1 MPQTA
6 KEGVKPASNASSDA
20 NEKSKESE
28 DKASSDI
35 TDKNKDEN
43 DNNAKRVGLL
53 TLSSNL
59 LNIKSPDSPS
69 PSESSSTSSAATDT
83 SVPSTTTPTATS
95 HPAKPSVPISSPVS
109 TQSVSSLSSSSSSK
123 LPAKSSKKITMEPET
138 VIDLKQTLISDKLCG
153 EFRTYLRKLDQNKS
167 DDLTHKKMMEQW
179 MDYVQLCDKIFE
191 LPETELETKTSL
203 MIQIGE
209 KFLAKPPDGYNIALK
224 SQINRKELL
233 NHCKSLA
240 ERVPDL
246 TPNEELLKD
255 GYTFLCGKLEQKHDL
270 FKKQYVPTTTLAALL
285 CSVL

>member
-6 KEGVKPASNASSDA
+6 KEGVKPASTASSDA

-69 PSESSSTSSAATDT
+69 PSGSSSTSSAAT
-83 SVPSTTTPTATS
+83 SVPSTTIPTVTS
-95 HPAKPSVPISSPVS
+95 HPAKPSVPVSSPVS
-109 TQSVSSLSSSSSSK
+109 TQTVSSPSSSSSSK
-123 LPAKSSKKITMEPET
+123 LPAKLSKKTTMEPET

>member
-1 MPQTA
+1 
-6 KEGVKPASNASSDA
+6 
-20 NEKSKESE
+20 
-28 DKASSDI
+28 
-35 TDKNKDEN
+35 
-43 DNNAKRVGLL
+43 
-53 TLSSNL
+53 
-59 LNIKSPDSPS
+59 
-69 PSESSSTSSAATDT
+69 
-83 SVPSTTTPTATS
+83 VPSTTIPTASS
-95 HPAKPSVPISSPVS
+95 HPSKPSVPVSSPVS
-109 TQSVSSLSSSSSSK
+109 TQTVSSPSSSSSSK
-123 LPAKSSKKITMEPET
+123 LPAKSSKKTTMEPET

>member
-6 KEGVKPASNASSDA
+6 KEGVNPASNASSDA

-69 PSESSSTSSAATDT
+69 PSGSSSTSSVTT
-83 SVPSTTTPTATS
+83 SVPSTTKPTATS

>member
-6 KEGVKPASNASSDA
+6 KEGVNPASNASSDA

-69 PSESSSTSSAATDT
+69 PSGSTSTSSAST
-83 SVPSTTTPTATS
+83 SVPSTTIPTVTS

-109 TQSVSSLSSSSSSK
+109 TQSVSSTSSSSSSK